1 MSTTYNYKSAMTERT
16 LPISFRL
23 PPVTKA
29 ALEKAAAEDH
39 RSVSS
44 LVEKLLTDFL
54 KKNGHLPK

>member
-1 MSTTYNYKSAMTERT
+1 MSEKT

-23 PPVTKA
+23 PPETKA
-29 ALEKAAAEDH
+29 ALEKAASADH

-44 LVEKLLTDFL
+44 LVEKVLTDFL